1 MYVSRAGSPVYRTV
15 ARAGCL
21 VYRTVP
27 RAGILD
33 YNNVWQPLILY
44 LIGTEIFQFGPWKA
58 EQFTFKDFN
67 LTYKI

>member
-1 MYVSRAGSPVYRTV
+1 MLGEF
-15 ARAGCL
+15 L
-21 VYRTVP
+21 K
-27 RAGILD
+27 I
-33 YNNVWQPLILY
+33 QEILY